1 MNELIRNI
9 VMNGIKGLYLQGFT
23 MYKWGKKRV
32 NNPLSIAHGINWYK
46 NLEEDLPIS
55 IQAKDIH
62 IW

>member
-1 MNELIRNI
+1 
-9 VMNGIKGLYLQGFT
+9 MNGIKGLYLQGFT